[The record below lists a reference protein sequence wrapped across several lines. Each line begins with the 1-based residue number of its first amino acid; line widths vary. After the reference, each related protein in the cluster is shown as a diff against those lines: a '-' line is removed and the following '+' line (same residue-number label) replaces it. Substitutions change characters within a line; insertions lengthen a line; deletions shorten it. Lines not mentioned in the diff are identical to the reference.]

1 MSNQPIQKQE
11 LSKTGSTQS
20 IQWGVIGF
28 LLMVFVGFV
37 WLKHSKSNK

>member
-1 MSNQPIQKQE
+1 M
-11 LSKTGSTQS
+11 
-20 IQWGVIGF
+20 IGF